1 MNGPVRKVYNEAA
14 LDLQNILQEEARDE
28 MFRREAGV
36 VEPHGPSFRARLSV
50 DGITIRGRA
59 RPSEA
64 EAEAEL
70 CQLRR
75 LYAQGRLPD
84 DNTPVA
90 GDS

>member
-1 MNGPVRKVYNEAA
+1 MNGPVRKDYEAA
-14 LDLQNILQEEARDE
+14 SLDLQNILQGEARDE

-64 EAEAEL
+64 EAESEL
-70 CQLRR
+70 YQLRR
-75 LYAQGRLPD
+75 LYAEGTISD
-84 DNTPVA
+84 DNNPVA